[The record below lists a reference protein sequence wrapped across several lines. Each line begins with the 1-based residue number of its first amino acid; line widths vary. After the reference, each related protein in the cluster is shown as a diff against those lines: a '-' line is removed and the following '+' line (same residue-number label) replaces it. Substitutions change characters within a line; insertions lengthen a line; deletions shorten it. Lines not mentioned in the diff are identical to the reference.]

1 MASVRVAVRVRPLN
15 KREEQLSSKVV
26 TRLEGNTMYL
36 YKPSSVRVDDK
47 NAKIFTYDFSYDS
60 TDRGS
65 SIASQ
70 EKIFD
75 DLGIDVLKAAFEG
88 FNACVFAYGQTG
100 SGKSYTMMGHAEERG
115 LIPRICEGLCSKISE
130 RSTSS
135 AVSFR
140 TEVSFMEIY
149 NERVH
154 DLLKKRTV
162 TMETGGLRVREHPRD
177 GPYVENLSK
186 HLVHSYSNME
196 QLIAA
201 GNTNRIT
208 ASTGMN
214 DSSSRSHAIFTISF
228 TRAWFDSELPHEIL
242 SKIHLVDLAGSERT
256 DTTRIS
262 GIRLKEGANINKSLV
277 TLGTVISALAELSAG
292 QPTTKKM
299 TFIPYRDSVLTWLL
313 KDSLGG
319 NSKTTMIAT
328 ISPANVNYVE
338 TLSTLRY
345 ANRAR
350 NIMNTPTVNEDSS
363 VKLIRDLQSEITRLK
378 RRLETKQL
386 SHKEPSSS
394 LKVEV
399 ELHQNEEK
407 VCTLTKEWTCK
418 WAETRGILQ
427 EEVVA
432 LKKQGSAV
440 VLDCQFPHLIGI
452 DEDLLRT
459 GIVLYYLKEGRTMI
473 HTNKASHGLDTED
486 SKPGLGDVQ
495 CVFENQAGTVTLIP
509 QEGAMCSVNGT
520 VVTHPCQMTQGAIIH
535 LGRRTILRFNHPT
548 EAAYLREKQQSALIS
563 MITLLPKSRS
573 HNLSKMTFGTPSE
586 VDLLTSTVGSKLVTC
601 SSTFAAAD
609 DFTTTAVPGKVP
621 VRHISSKLDGSTQQ
635 NGVSTRSDLEQEIVL
650 CHKSRPELSSEHPWR
665 KAENAAEVS
674 SYTRAKVWS
683 RDASLQQT
691 SVLGPGDEC
700 VMKPEGNANE
710 IQGIVAHCCNGRPG
724 SGGSSLGNMS
734 HLQHTGGTSF
744 MPVPAQTNTP
754 QFKEYSSCSPGSS
767 CRYEETILTG
777 QLSCGDKNDCGSFD
791 GSVTQAKVC
800 VGSAVQSSR
809 LSALVN
815 RVSWIVKDARHFL
828 WSSSTLMQ
836 RFEEE
841 RKTHFMSHWSNHLIS
856 LVRESKVM
864 SVIDSQV
871 LSLVKGSCVFS
882 CFKSSGIYL
891 YSVVKELPLI
901 QQVQMEIMEHLWANE
916 PTMNIQDYND
926 QFATPIPVMS
936 QTKNIIPADWNLDGL
951 YEQEIVDVDLI
962 QEYETSAEMLAMN
975 DTIILTPRE
984 KTMAL
989 DNSST
994 VQRNVIKSFCLSLI
1008 DFPAALVSL
1017 QNLSLQHLRTSIQS
1031 VLSSTVLV
1039 SQKIVALFWLN
1050 VATFSQPEPC
1060 PALLVLFE
1068 AGLYT
1073 LTVESGQLVLYH
1085 QLPFLHLK
1093 EFQISF
1099 SGHGLR
1105 LMGTTQ
1111 ESILGL
1117 YTHSEKLTQEV
1128 CCAIL
1133 GIMLPGDSR
1142 VSQHPLFNGDWKR
1155 VGNKLSLDS
1164 QISVPDLQLDAGLRV
1179 CCQFQRSLADLV
1191 YLLYCNMEEGTSV
1204 TLGELQLL
1212 MYTSVKVC
1220 LSSSSCTETVTQL
1233 LLTDTHI
1240 GLVQEDVVFYPT
1252 PRSVTIQPC
1261 HYQFR
1266 NLTLRQRADVRC
1278 MVVHD
1283 EDKCRR
1289 FTMDLIFASMK
1300 ARSHPESVKVATP
1313 PALASNSSPR
1323 AEVWK
1328 LTFSCSTEAACLI
1341 SYLSDV

>member
-1 MASVRVAVRVRPLN
+1 MAS
-15 KREEQLSSKVV
+15 
-26 TRLEGNTMYL
+26 
-36 YKPSSVRVDDK
+36 PSSVRVDDK

-100 SGKSYTMMGHAEERG
+100 SGKSYTMMGHAEEKG

-135 AVSFR
+135 TVSFR

-214 DSSSRSHAIFTISF
+214 DSSSRSHVIFTISF

-262 GIRLKEGANINKSLV
+262 GVRLKEGANINKSLV

-363 VKLIRDLQSEITRLK
+363 VKLIRDIQSEITRLK

-386 SHKEPSSS
+386 SHREPSSS

-418 WAETRGILQ
+418 WEETRGILQ
-427 EEVVA
+427 EEGVA

-459 GIVLYYLKEGRTMI
+459 GIVLYYLK
-473 HTNKASHGLDTED
+473 
-486 SKPGLGDVQ
+486 
-495 CVFENQAGTVTLIP
+495 
-509 QEGAMCSVNGT
+509 VN
-520 VVTHPCQMTQGAIIH
+520 
-535 LGRRTILRFNHPT
+535 
-548 EAAYLREKQQSALIS
+548 
-563 MITLLPKSRS
+563 
-573 HNLSKMTFGTPSE
+573 
-586 VDLLTSTVGSKLVTC
+586 
-601 SSTFAAAD
+601 
-609 DFTTTAVPGKVP
+609 AVPGKVP
-621 VRHISSKLDGSTQQ
+621 VRHISSELDGSTQQ
-635 NGVSTRSDLEQEIVL
+635 NGVNTRSDLEQEIVL

-665 KAENAAEVS
+665 EAENAAEVS
-674 SYTRAKVWS
+674 SYTRDKVWS
-683 RDASLQQT
+683 GDASLQQT

-710 IQGIVAHCCNGRPG
+710 IQ
-724 SGGSSLGNMS
+724 
-734 HLQHTGGTSF
+734 
-744 MPVPAQTNTP
+744 
-754 QFKEYSSCSPGSS
+754 
-767 CRYEETILTG
+767 
-777 QLSCGDKNDCGSFD
+777 
-791 GSVTQAKVC
+791 
-800 VGSAVQSSR
+800 
-809 LSALVN
+809 
-815 RVSWIVKDARHFL
+815 
-828 WSSSTLMQ
+828 
-836 RFEEE
+836 
-841 RKTHFMSHWSNHLIS
+841 
-856 LVRESKVM
+856 
-864 SVIDSQV
+864 
-871 LSLVKGSCVFS
+871 
-882 CFKSSGIYL
+882 
-891 YSVVKELPLI
+891 
-901 QQVQMEIMEHLWANE
+901 
-916 PTMNIQDYND
+916 
-926 QFATPIPVMS
+926 
-936 QTKNIIPADWNLDGL
+936 
-951 YEQEIVDVDLI
+951 
-962 QEYETSAEMLAMN
+962 
-975 DTIILTPRE
+975 
-984 KTMAL
+984 
-989 DNSST
+989 
-994 VQRNVIKSFCLSLI
+994 

-1017 QNLSLQHLRTSIQS
+1017 QNLSLQRLRTSIQS

-1060 PALLVLFE
+1060 PALLVLLE

-1142 VSQHPLFNGDWKR
+1142 VSQHPLFNGDWRR

-1164 QISVPDLQLDAGLRV
+1164 QTCVPDLQLDTGLRV
-1179 CCQFQRSLADLV
+1179 CCQFQKSLADLV

-1252 PRSVTIQPC
+1252 PRSGTIQPC

-1283 EDKCRR
+1283 EDKCRSV
-1289 FTMDLIFASMK
+1289 TMDLIFASMK